1 MRTRRPPSPS
11 SRLAKT
17 VAFIKSLDTK
27 RVDAAVD
34 RQITF
39 PLGPTNK
46 GQMTGGDYLS
56 HFVLPNVYFHLTAAY
71 AILRHCGLEIGKQDF
86 LGAIPMKV
94 T

>member
-1 MRTRRPPSPS
+1 MLDR
-11 SRLAKT
+11 
-17 VAFIKSLDTK
+17 KSI
-27 RVDAAVD
+27 DAAAD

-46 GQMTGGDYLS
+46 GQMRGDDYLN

-71 AILRHCGLEIGKQDF
+71 AILRHCGVEIGKEDF
-86 LGAIPMKV
+86 LGAIPMKM